1 MRGDGVMQ
9 LFAIGL
15 LLFLGAAVLD
25 NKIPTTSK
33 EPSKKAINPTSSENL
48 SIGRWNPLERQ
59 THDYRMKTD
68 SDYRY
73 EVELN
78 MRRGLDLEDSIL
90 DTLEKFDYDRF

>member
-1 MRGDGVMQ
+1 MQ
-9 LFAIGL
+9 LFTIGL
-15 LLFLGAAVLD
+15 LLFLGGAVMEGKFSTNSTNSTD
-25 NKIPTTSK
+25 S
-33 EPSKKAINPTSSENL
+33 SKKAIDPTSSENL

-59 THDYRMKTD
+59 THDYRMRTD

-90 DTLEKFDYDRF
+90 DTLKKFDYDRF

>member
-1 MRGDGVMQ
+1 MQ
-9 LFAIGL
+9 LFTIGL

-25 NKIPTTSK
+25 NKVPTTSK
-33 EPSKKAINPTSSENL
+33 ELSKKAINPTSSENL

-90 DTLEKFDYDRF
+90 DTLKKFDYDRF

>member
-1 MRGDGVMQ
+1 MQ
-9 LFAIGL
+9 LFTIGL

-33 EPSKKAINPTSSENL
+33 ESSKKAIDPTSSENL
-48 SIGRWNPLERQ
+48 SIGRWSPLERQ
-59 THDYRMKTD
+59 THDYRMRTD

-90 DTLEKFDYDRF
+90 DTLKKFDYDRF